1 MVVVKIL
8 SIIGFIVANVLSYL
22 ILKVFI
28 KELSIFHFLFLLIL
42 SAIIL
47 RIDFSLWIYDSTKSE
62 LKMLRPS
69 IISRGKKIIKKIKTS
84 PYLIASILKNIIPIV
99 RKAVHKVCIFKKKVF
114 TTLNLFVLL
123 RLLFFN
129 TCYELFSVYILWLS
143 LLGLVYLTGILE
155 IQMTNTRF
163 FFEAITVFG
172 LFLGIFQFLLQ
183 RNEEKINVRINQ
195 NSQII
200 DSIIDDQTSFYRFYN
215 SIPDADDRYNPLK
228 NWISSQTDPKVKM
241 LDLLKVVSENKQAS
255 QFMFRYISKQQ
266 VPFSI
271 NMASQDSNTKFQ
283 TLDIAAETNLSRK
296 KDLHKVYVHF
306 FTDEARI
313 KEIIKA
319 VDAELDMKEFRL
331 IALSNINIIQ
341 EITPKFSE
349 YSLRNL
355 VGKLFEENENQND
368 VEEIEFS
375 SYKEY
380 KKYFRS
386 NVYLR
391 LLKQML
397 N

>member
-1 MVVVKIL
+1 MVVVKVL
-8 SIIGFIVANVLSYL
+8 SIIGFIVANILSYL
-22 ILKVFI
+22 ILKMFI
-28 KELSIFHFLFLLIL
+28 KELSIYHFLFLFIL

-47 RIDFSLWIYDSTKSE
+47 RIDFSLWIYDSTKSK
-62 LKMLRPS
+62 LKMLKPFT
-69 IISRGKKIIKKIKTS
+69 ISSGKKLLIKIKTI
-84 PYLIASILKNIIPIV
+84 PHLRANILKNIIPIT
-99 RKAVHKVCIFKKKVF
+99 RKAAHKICIFRKKVF
-114 TTLNLFVLL
+114 TTLNLFVIL

-129 TCYELFSVYILWLS
+129 TCYELFSVYIVWLS
-143 LLGLVYLTGILE
+143 LLGLAYITGIFE
-155 IQMTNTRF
+155 IQMTNVRS

-195 NSQII
+195 NSRII

-228 NWISSQTDPKVKM
+228 NWICNQTDPKVKM

-255 QFMFRYISKQQ
+255 QFMFRYISKQN

-271 NMASQDSNTKFQ
+271 NLASQDSNTKFQ
-283 TLDIAAETNLSRK
+283 TLDIAAETNPSRK
-296 KDLHKVYVHF
+296 KDLHKIYVHF

-313 KEIIKA
+313 NEIIKA

-331 IALSNINIIQ
+331 VALSNINIIQ

-355 VGKLFEENENQND
+355 VGKLFEDNEDQND

-375 SYKEY
+375 SYREY
-380 KKYFRS
+380 KKYLRS